1 MMDMAERDRFIARE
15 AYEKLADA
23 YARMVDTKPHNAY
36 LEMPATLSLL
46 PDVRGIRT
54 LDAGCGTGRYTEWLV
69 EHGAEVTG
77 FDASPEML
85 AHAIERV
92 GGRADLRLHDLN
104 EPLDFLDDGS
114 VDLVLAT
121 LVLDYIEDWRPV
133 FAEFMRVLRGDGALV
148 FSAGHPTLD
157 YILKEGGSDYFEVER
172 VEMWWKGFGERVLM
186 PSYRRPLQDITDS
199 LRETGFTI
207 DRLVESRPT
216 QEYKESDP
224 EGYEKVSRRPSFI
237 CIRAKPL
244 G

>member
-1 MMDMAERDRFIARE
+1 MIDMVKRDRFIARE
-15 AYEKLADA
+15 AYEKMADA

-36 LEMPATLSLL
+36 LERPATLSLL
-46 PDVRGIRT
+46 TDVRGKRV

-77 FDASPEML
+77 FDASPDML
-85 AHAIERV
+85 AHAEERV

-104 EPLDFLDDGS
+104 EPLDFLEDGS

-133 FAEFMRVLRGDGALV
+133 FVEFRRVLRDGGALV

-157 YILKEGGSDYFEVER
+157 YILKEGGGNYFEVER
-172 VEMWWKGFGERVLM
+172 FDMWWTGFGERVLV
-186 PSYRRPLQDITDS
+186 PSYRRPLQNMTDA
-199 LRETGFTI
+199 LREASFTI
-207 DRLVESRPT
+207 DRLVEARPT
-216 QEYKESDP
+216 PEYLESDP